1 MPLLALDPSPSEAE
15 VRRASDAHAHLDFLK
30 QAMALDVTDGDARG
44 AEAIL
49 EQWRLFSLCH
59 GDVSVQLQRLELVSD
74 ESILAVTN
82 TSITITDNTLQVL
95 YPHLTGTD
103 GFAAAGKLLNKRL
116 EVEGSVHST
125 GTKLAAE
132 WCGSSP
138 RWT

>member
-59 GDVSVQLQRLELVSD
+59 GDV
-74 ESILAVTN
+74 
-82 TSITITDNTLQVL
+82 L